1 MAEIMEFGR
10 RVSSAFTFSPVESR
24 LGLITFATDAQ
35 IMVNF
40 NRFRGPEALIEA
52 RNAVK
57 VKPHTRKYAGQALA
71 LAKEGWDICE
81 IEPRLIA
88 VSFSSFLEIKRLK
101 KNIFF

>member
-1 MAEIMEFGR
+1 MAFLIDASPLSEEKGEDKMAEIMEFGR

-57 VKPHTRKYAGQALA
+57 VKPHTRKYAGQALT
-71 LAKEGWDICE
+71 LAKEGD
-81 IEPRLIA
+81 
-88 VSFSSFLEIKRLK
+88 
-101 KNIFF
+101 